1 MNGQRREDM
10 VTVAIDK
17 DKGSQYALKWAVDH
31 LLGKG
36 KIVTLLHVKQ
46 RPSSIPTSMGNHVAL
61 SDVSDEV
68 AKAYKDQV
76 DNQAKE
82 LFLPFRCFC
91 TRKDIQV
98 NEVLLEDMDVAK
110 AICEYV
116 KVSLI
121 ENLVVGATSR
131 NGFVRTFKTI
141 DVPGSIS
148 KGAPEFCTVH
158 VISKGKIASVRSAS
172 IPVPNQPTVGLLQK
186 QLNPIPSQTDVGLMQ
201 GNTARGLLLLSFQQT
216 SFHLWICIIAK
227 KSFSDPISAAGAPER
242 APLAYR
248 NLNDDMEIK

>member
-186 QLNPIPSQTDVGLMQ
+186 HSTPFPVKLMWVSCKATPQEVCFSYPFSKLVSTFGFVSLLKKASLIP
-201 GNTARGLLLLSFQQT
+201 FQQLE
-216 SFHLWICIIAK
+216 HLRGHHWLIVT
-227 KSFSDPISAAGAPER
+227 
-242 APLAYR
+242 
-248 NLNDDMEIK
+248 